1 MSEDTAPHS
10 ESINASTKDPKK
22 VWYQLSVD
30 VDAEAVEA
38 VSELFGRYGFNEG
51 VAIEEPYIQDEDGD
65 NLGIALDKPFTI
77 HTYVAE
83 ADFRPEIIEDLRQA
97 LYYLGQLRGVSD
109 VRVSTLAEE
118 DWANAWKQH
127 FQVHRIGERVVIR
140 PPWREYEPQG
150 DDVVIELDP
159 GMAFGTGLHPST
171 KLSMLGT
178 EQVVKPGDTVLD
190 VGTGSGI
197 LAIAAVKLGAVK
209 ADTVDVENVAV
220 DATRENAER
229 NGVSD
234 KIAVELG
241 SVGPGQPFWGEQY
254 DVVLANII
262 ARVLIELSEAIVAH
276 TKPGGFMVLAGIIET
291 REQDVIAAF
300 ENAGAEL
307 VTRRMQ
313 EDWISLVLTRPE
325 TA

>member
-1 MSEDTAPHS
+1 MTGEPAPHS
-10 ESINASTKDPKK
+10 ESVNASTHDPQK

-30 VDAEAVEA
+30 VDAESVEA

-77 HTYVAE
+77 HTYVPE
-83 ADFRPEIIEDLRQA
+83 ADFRPEIIEHLRHS

-109 VRVSTLAEE
+109 VRVTSLAEE
-118 DWANAWKQH
+118 DWANAWKEH

-140 PPWREYEPQG
+140 PPWRDFEPEND
-150 DDVVIELDP
+150 DDVVVELDP

-178 EQVVKPGDTVLD
+178 EQVVRPGDTVLD

-209 ADTVDVENVAV
+209 ADTVDVESVAV
-220 DATRENAER
+220 DATRENADR
-229 NGVSD
+229 NGVGD
-234 KIAVELG
+234 QIAVQLG
-241 SVGPGQPFWGEQY
+241 SVGPGEPFWGQEY

-262 ARVLIELSEAIVAH
+262 ARVLIELSGAIVAH
-276 TKPGGFMVLAGIIET
+276 TKPGGHMVLAGIIES
-291 REQDVIAAF
+291 REQDVIDAF
-300 ENAGAEL
+300 ASAGAK
-307 VTRRMQ
+307 VKIRRSH
-313 EDWISLVLTRPE
+313 EDWISLVLTRQ
-325 TA
+325 A

>member
-1 MSEDTAPHS
+1 MTEETAPHS
-10 ESINASTKDPKK
+10 ESINASTNDPKK

-30 VDAEAVEA
+30 VDSEAVEA

-65 NLGIALDKPFTI
+65 NLGIATDKPFTI
-77 HTYVAE
+77 HTYVPE

-109 VRVSTLAEE
+109 VRVTSLAEE
-118 DWANAWKQH
+118 DWANAWKDH

-178 EQVVKPGDTVLD
+178 EEVVKPGDTVLD

-209 ADTVDVENVAV
+209 ADTVDVESVAV

-229 NGVSD
+229 NAVAD
-234 KIAVELG
+234 KVAVELG
-241 SVGPGQPFWGEQY
+241 SVGPGEPFWGEQY

-276 TKPGGFMVLAGIIET
+276 TKPGGSMVLAGIIES
-291 REQDVIAAF
+291 REQDVIDAF
-300 ENAGAEL
+300 QKAGAT
-307 VTRRMQ
+307 VVNRRTS
-313 EDWISLVLTRPE
+313 EDWISLVLKRNS
-325 TA
+325 